1 MILIKIPKG
10 KQNILFLFETLKQ
23 MRHYYIHIDSCVYLI
38 CDGESLTMLVRGEI
52 VLIQVAHFKPDFFI
66 FIIFV

>member
-1 MILIKIPKG
+1 MVLIKIPKG

-23 MRHYYIHIDSCVYLI
+23 MRHNHIHIDSCVYLI

-52 VLIQVAHFKPDFFI
+52 VLIQVAHFKPGFFI

>member
-1 MILIKIPKG
+1 
-10 KQNILFLFETLKQ
+10 
-23 MRHYYIHIDSCVYLI
+23 MRHNHIHIDSCVYLI

-52 VLIQVAHFKPDFFI
+52 VLIQVAHFKPGFFI